1 MHLWLSE
8 HKSYIVNIIPYLFAK
23 RDLDEELGCSWHV
36 VVGQQFGMDITFE
49 VRGQLCFVITAWPIM
64 IIVEKFKFKFE
75 NCLFQEGS
83 MIYLVLGS
91 MAILM
96 WKCGSQLLSEADYKV
111 L

>member
-1 MHLWLSE
+1 ML
-8 HKSYIVNIIPYLFAK
+8 
-23 RDLDEELGCSWHV
+23 
-36 VVGQQFGMDITFE
+36 
-49 VRGQLCFVITAWPIM
+49 
-64 IIVEKFKFKFE
+64 IVEKFNFKFE